1 MTAERDRVIV
11 AGAGPV
17 GLVLTLRLVRAGVP
31 VTLLEAAPA
40 ETFLDQVPRAG
51 SNQPATLE
59 MLAEIGLY
67 DRLEARG
74 LIAPRFQYWDRERNE
89 RIAEFDHAAIG
100 GDTRFPYVL
109 QCERIKLVEEAM
121 AMAAAHPACEVLMG
135 TALAGFTQ
143 NESGVTATVIGPDG
157 ESRPMEGSFIVGA
170 EGARS
175 VVRKTLGIPF
185 EGFTY
190 PDRVLNI
197 IVAYD
202 FARHGFTDRNYLSDP
217 DEWAN
222 LFHWKGPPEAWR
234 VHFPADPDA
243 SEESL
248 LDDVA
253 CQARLQRFL
262 PADTPYEIVGRNLY
276 TVHQRVAARFRE
288 GRALLAGDS
297 AHVNSP
303 IGGMGMN
310 SGIHDAMNLGEK
322 LVEILRGDAG
332 LDLLDRYER
341 QRRHVALATVQ
352 AQTIR
357 NKRILAEKDP
367 EIRRQNHETLRRTA
381 EDPKAA
387 RDFILRA
394 SLIESVRE
402 AAAIQ

>member
-1 MTAERDRVIV
+1 MRADNDRVII

-17 GLVLTLRLVRAGVP
+17 GLVLALRLAQGGVP
-31 VTLLEAAPA
+31 VTLLEAMPDA
-40 ETFLDQVPRAG
+40 TFLDQVPRAG

-67 DRLEARG
+67 ERMEARG
-74 LIAPRFQYWDRERNE
+74 LIAPLFQYWDRASGEM
-89 RIAEFDHAAIG
+89 IAEFDHAAIRD
-100 GDTRFPYVL
+100 DTPFPYVL
-109 QCERIKLVEEAM
+109 QCERIKLVEEAL
-121 AMAAAHPACEVLMG
+121 AMAKAHAACDVLME
-135 TALAGFTQ
+135 TELTGFIQ
-143 NESGVTATVIGPDG
+143 DEQGVTATVKGPDG
-157 ESRPMEGSFIVGA
+157 AMRMISAAFIVGT

-175 VVRKTLGIPF
+175 IVRKTLGIAF

-190 PDRVLNI
+190 PDRVLNV
-197 IVAYD
+197 IVAHD
-202 FARHGFTDRNYLSDP
+202 FTRHGFTDRNYLSDP
-217 DEWAN
+217 EEWAN
-222 LFHWKGPPEAWR
+222 LFHWKGPPEVWR
-234 VHFPADPDA
+234 VHFPADPEA
-243 SEESL
+243 SEGSL
-248 LDDVA
+248 LNEDA

-262 PADTPYEIVGRNLY
+262 PSETPYRIVGQNLY
-276 TVHQRVAARFRE
+276 TVHQRVAASFRG

-310 SGIHDAMNLGEK
+310 SGIHDAMNLGGK
-322 LVEILRGDAG
+322 LIDILRGDGG

-367 EIRRQNHETLRRTA
+367 AVRQRNHDDLRRAA

-387 RDFILRA
+387 RQFILRA
-394 SLIESVRE
+394 SLLDSVRE
-402 AAAIQ
+402 AEAIQ

>member
-1 MTAERDRVIV
+1 VAAESDRVIV

-17 GLVLTLRLVRAGVP
+17 GLVLTLRLAQSGVP
-31 VTLLEAAPA
+31 VTLLEAAP
-40 ETFLDQVPRAG
+40 EDTFLDQVPRAG

-74 LIAPRFQYWDRERNE
+74 LIAPRFQYWDRARNE
-89 RIAEFDHAAIG
+89 RIAEFDHAAIST
-100 GDTRFPYVL
+100 DTRFPYVL

-121 AMAAAHPACEVLMG
+121 AMATAHPACEVLMG

-143 NESGVTATVIGPDG
+143 DESGVTATVTGPGG
-157 ESRPMEGSFIVGA
+157 ETRPIEGAFIVGA

-190 PDRVLNI
+190 ADRVLNI

-202 FARHGFTDRNYLSDP
+202 FARHGFADRNYLSDP
-217 DEWAN
+217 EEWAN

-248 LDDVA
+248 LDDGA

-262 PADTPYEIVGRNLY
+262 PSDTPYEIVGRNLY
-276 TVHQRVAARFRE
+276 TVHQRVAARFRG

-310 SGIHDAMNLGEK
+310 SGIHDAMNLGGK
-322 LVEILRGDAG
+322 LVDILHGDAA